1 MMVLGYFYFKN
12 KIVTT
17 HVKREEAFKLTDVD
31 EYLMTLVEYF
41 KVYFSEKKN
50 IL

>member
-1 MMVLGYFYFKN
+1 MMVLGYFYFKI
-12 KIVTT
+12 KLT

-41 KVYFSEKKN
+41 KVFKVKEYIIK
-50 IL
+50 

>member
-1 MMVLGYFYFKN
+1 LGYFYLKY

-41 KVYFSEKKN
+41 KVYFKVKEYIIK
-50 IL
+50 

>member
-1 MMVLGYFYFKN
+1 LGYFILKY

-41 KVYFSEKKN
+41 KVYFKIKEYIIK
-50 IL
+50 